1 MATAVREQ
9 DPRADTRQSP
19 DINVGQTERLASVAG
34 GAALA
39 VFGLYKRGI
48 LGGVAGVVAADLLYR
63 GVTGRCVVRK
73 RLRMSSSGTRQNPGA
88 AIAHQRG
95 IRVQRTITVNRP
107 AEELYR
113 YWRELS
119 NLPRFMHHLES
130 VTSDRNGHSHWV
142 AKAPAGRTVEWDA
155 EIITDR
161 PNELI
166 GWRSL
171 DGADIP
177 NAGSVHFTPAP
188 GGRGTE
194 VRVEIAYDPPAG
206 KLGALVARVFGKE
219 PHQQVR
225 DDLAR
230 FKQVMEA
237 GEIATTDGQPA
248 AR

>member
-1 MATAVREQ
+1 MATAVRGPEQ
-9 DPRADTRQSP
+9 RTDLRQSP
-19 DINVGQTERLASVAG
+19 DINVGQTERIASVAG

-39 VFGLYKRGI
+39 LFGLYKRGV
-48 LGGVAGVVAADLLYR
+48 LGGIACLVSADLLYR
-63 GVTGRCVVRK
+63 GMTGRCVVRK
-73 RLRMSSSGTRQNPGA
+73 RLRMSTAGARQNPGA
-88 AIAHQRG
+88 TIAHQRG

-107 AEELYR
+107 VDELYR

-130 VTSDRNGHSHWV
+130 VTSGRDGRSHWV
-142 AKAPAGRTVEWDA
+142 AKAPAGRSVEWDA

-171 DGADIP
+171 DGADIA
-177 NAGSVHFTPAP
+177 NAGSVRFTPAP

-194 VRVEIAYDPPAG
+194 VRVELAYDPPAG
-206 KLGALVARVFGKE
+206 RLGAVVARVFGEE

-225 DDLAR
+225 DDLSR

-237 GEIATTDGQPA
+237 GEIATIDGQPA